1 MISKSL
7 FKFTEI
13 LLVESLILMCMKML
27 LRLKWQDLPSLQLRK
42 NGFLMPGSLKFWK
55 NDDWYQYEIINVCM
69 FLLTVE
75 SVLKTENELYLKNY
89 FQSTILFQLQFTCS
103 ICYVGIS
110 FHRDW
115 LAHCNLISS
124 FVVLPNSHDIC
135 TRTRTCT
142 VSLFC
147 ECF

>member
-1 MISKSL
+1 MRWFLNHYLNYRNIVGGIID
-7 FKFTEI
+7 FDVYEDAIEI
-13 LLVESLILMCMKML
+13 EMTRPAVPATQKEWLPDAGQFEV
-27 LRLKWQDLPSLQLRK
+27 LK
-42 NGFLMPGSLKFWK
+42 K

-89 FQSTILFQLQFTCS
+89 FQATILFQLQFTYS
-103 ICYVGIS
+103 ICYVGVS
-110 FHRDW
+110 FHSDW

-124 FVVLPNSHDIC
+124 FVVLPNSHDFC
-135 TRTRTCT
+135 TRT